1 MTEQTKRKPGFL
13 ILVLAIVVIFVL
25 VAVILI
31 FPPSGEGDGNGGED
45 PEDIGPWGDLSK
57 MKASINEIVIFNYDE
72 VSGPH
77 ELDDVLNEEETVYM
91 MIGVEKEFISD
102 DLISIG
108 DFAKDGGK
116 VIIADDGTNTNR
128 LANYMY
134 GIAGGKPEFTG
145 HNYLSD
151 NTFLEE
157 QDGMDPGWVHNIRF
171 IRGYSLPVR
180 GQVYNVLTDSPKGLY
195 VSGPARM
202 VLTTTKNLT
211 IIDLNDNGEMDQL
224 DGEFEPHVP
233 YGPIAVKYD
242 IGTSGGS
249 ITYISTTGIFTD
261 SMFSEANNE
270 GFIRAYLLSMIPDG
284 GDVLLDDSRQLHRFS
299 PHTTVIPS

>member
-13 ILVLAIVVIFVL
+13 ILVLVIVVIFIL

-31 FPPSGEGDGNGGED
+31 FPPFGDGDGNGEEE
-45 PEDIGPWGDLSK
+45 PEDIGPWKDLSK
-57 MKASINEIVIFNYDE
+57 MKASINEIIIFNYRE
-72 VSGPH
+72 ANGPH
-77 ELDDVLNEEETVYM
+77 ELDEILNEEGTIYM
-91 MIGVEKEFISD
+91 IIGVEQEFTSE
-102 DLISIG
+102 DLVSIR
-108 DFAKDGGK
+108 DFAEDGGK

-128 LANYMY
+128 LANYTY

-157 QDGMDPGWVHNIRF
+157 QDGVDPGWVYDHRF
-171 IRGYSLPVR
+171 IKGYSLPVR
-180 GQVYNVLTDSPKGLY
+180 GQIYNVLTDRPKGLI
-195 VSGPARM
+195 VSGPAKTI
-202 VLTTTKNLT
+202 LTTTKDLT
-211 IIDLNDNGEMDQL
+211 IIDLNDNGEMDQH
-224 DGEFEPHVP
+224 DGEFEPYVP

-261 SMFSEANNE
+261 SMFSEASNE
-270 GFIRAYLLSMIPDG
+270 GFIRAYLLSLIPEG
-284 GDVLLDDSRQLHRFS
+284 GDVVLDDSKQLHRFS